1 VTVVLPAEPAL
12 DGARSAAAP
21 LRVVELMHPD
31 GEARAEAAIGAR
43 AARFGAAPRADSGR
57 APDLL
62 WLAPG
67 AGECRTRGWLAD
79 AAARVERELAADG
92 IAYVL
97 PPRGWRGAMAARLRR
112 AGFRVEPPVAHL
124 AGGGVERWLVPL
136 RRGEVKLLLR
146 SVLPLPAAMRRLAA
160 AAARAPGWS
169 RVAAEAWPTVGFVA
183 RRPGSRAPW
192 SWLGAI
198 GGEGVGPD
206 GVVAVRG
213 WRGADDSVL
222 LHLLAAGG
230 EHAAVAKVARAGAA
244 ADEAEI
250 LARLGGAAEA
260 AGARVPR
267 VLGSGGAAG
276 RRVTTLGVVPGR
288 RAVEEVGS
296 SEAGARRVLLRVAEW
311 LEAWNR
317 ATVRTEPLGADEL
330 EREVLAPLRLLAP
343 LLADGGA
350 YAARVRSLCA
360 RVEGRPLPRVAAH
373 GDLTLHN
380 LLLDGATLGVVDWE
394 AARADGWPLTDL
406 EYAATDAAAAAGGYL
421 DRPRAWAEC
430 FRPGGAFAAEL
441 AGRRARLADALGI
454 PPPFAELCRHA
465 CWLHHAASEH
475 RSAGE
480 ASGRP
485 FLGVLRAVAGVR

>member
-1 VTVVLPAEPAL
+1 VDAAH
-12 DGARSAAAP
+12 SAAPA

-43 AARFGAAPRADSGR
+43 ASRFGAAPRAESGR
-57 APDLL
+57 GADLL

-79 AAARVERELAADG
+79 AAARTERELAPDG

-97 PPRGWRGAMAARLRR
+97 PPRGWRGATAARLRR

-124 AGGGVERWLVPL
+124 AAGGVERWLVPL
-136 RRGEVKLLLR
+136 RRPGVKLLLR
-146 SVLPLPAAMRRLAA
+146 SVLPLPPALRRLAA

-169 RVAAEAWPTVGFVA
+169 RAAAEAWPTVGFVA

-192 SWLGAI
+192 SWLGGI
-198 GGEGVGPD
+198 GGVGPD

-213 WRGADDSVL
+213 WRGAADSVL
-222 LHLLAAGG
+222 LHLLAADGA
-230 EHAAVAKVARAGAA
+230 HAAVAKVARAGAG
-244 ADEAEI
+244 ADEADV

-260 AGARVPR
+260 AGAGVPR
-267 VLGSGGAAG
+267 VLGSGGVSG
-276 RRVTTLGVVPGR
+276 RRVTILGVVPGR
-288 RAVEEVGS
+288 RAVDVVGS
-296 SEAGARRVLLRVAEW
+296 SAERAKGVLLRVADW

-317 ATVRTEPLGADEL
+317 ATVRTQPLGADEL

-380 LLLDGATLGVVDWE
+380 LLLDGASLGVVDWE

-406 EYAATDAAAAAGGYL
+406 EYAATDAAAAAGGYG

-465 CWLHHAASEH
+465 CWLHHAANEH
-475 RSAGE
+475 HAAGE
-480 ASGRP
+480 TSGRP

>member
-1 VTVVLPAEPAL
+1 MTAAPSAEAAV
-12 DGARSAAAP
+12 DAAHSAAPA

-43 AARFGAAPRADSGR
+43 ASRFGAAPRAESGR
-57 APDLL
+57 GADLL

-79 AAARVERELAADG
+79 AAARTERELAPDG

-97 PPRGWRGAMAARLRR
+97 PPRGWRGATAARLRR

-124 AGGGVERWLVPL
+124 AAGGVERWLVPL
-136 RRGEVKLLLR
+136 RRPGVKLLLR
-146 SVLPLPAAMRRLAA
+146 SVLPLPPALRRLAA

-169 RVAAEAWPTVGFVA
+169 RAAAEAWPTVGFVA

-192 SWLGAI
+192 SWLGGI
-198 GGEGVGPD
+198 GGVGPD

-213 WRGADDSVL
+213 WRGAADSVL
-222 LHLLAAGG
+222 LHLLAADGA
-230 EHAAVAKVARAGAA
+230 HAAVAKVARAGAG
-244 ADEAEI
+244 ADEADV

-260 AGARVPR
+260 AGAGVPR
-267 VLGSGGAAG
+267 VLGSGGVSG
-276 RRVTTLGVVPGR
+276 RRVTILGVVPGR
-288 RAVEEVGS
+288 RAVDVVGS
-296 SEAGARRVLLRVAEW
+296 SAERAKGVLLRVADW

-317 ATVRTEPLGADEL
+317 ATVRTQPLGADEL

-380 LLLDGATLGVVDWE
+380 LLLDGASLGVVDWE

-406 EYAATDAAAAAGGYL
+406 EYAATDAAAAAGGYG

-465 CWLHHAASEH
+465 CWLHHAANEH
-475 RSAGE
+475 HAAGE
-480 ASGRP
+480 TSGRP